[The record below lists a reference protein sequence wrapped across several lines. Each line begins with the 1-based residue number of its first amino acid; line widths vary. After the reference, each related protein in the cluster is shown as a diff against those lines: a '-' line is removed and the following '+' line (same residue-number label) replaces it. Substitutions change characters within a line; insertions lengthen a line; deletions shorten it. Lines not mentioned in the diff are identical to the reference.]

1 MAGVIILNWGGVVVM
16 QTKYG
21 IILSYEE
28 SFARAVATR
37 MIIMKPLSVWHLLI
51 PFVFAFDFFQ
61 RKRDIETFTKNFL
74 FTKKLAL
81 DVALE
86 INKGEDRQSQLA
98 KIEDETRDRL
108 ISQKLYTWGIHQGQM
123 RTIDLLID
131 HYAKLLEAEGNSYPA
146 LVKNTYKT
154 QDSCQA
160 FLHQLTS
167 IEKEIDQAVIERLGE
182 TEEICKSMLAKQT
195 IIDEMRTK
203 GVSKFFLEAR
213 ED

>member
-1 MAGVIILNWGGVVVM
+1 M

-61 RKRDIETFTKNFL
+61 RKRDAEIFAKNFL

-81 DVALE
+81 DAAVAK
-86 INKGEDRQSQLA
+86 NQGEDRQSQLA
-98 KIEDETRDRL
+98 KIENETRDRL
-108 ISQKLYTWGIHQGQM
+108 TLQKLYSWGIHQGQ
-123 RTIDLLID
+123 TKGVNLLID
-131 HYAKLLEAEGNSYPA
+131 HYSKLLEAEGDSYPS
-146 LVKNTYKT
+146 LVKNAYQTRDNYE
-154 QDSCQA
+154 A
-160 FLHQLTS
+160 FLHQLTA
-167 IEKEIDQAVIERLGE
+167 IEKEIDRAVVGLLGEREEVWEPMLMKQAV
-182 TEEICKSMLAKQT
+182 
-195 IIDEMRTK
+195 IDEMRTK
-203 GVSKFFLEAR
+203 GVSIFFLEAR